1 MKNRRAFLK
10 MGAGAA
16 ATGLGLLFGP
26 LLSGIRWACAEAK
39 KMILPKGTEMDSL
52 TGKNPANLDPRNLEV
67 IPLEDFGTMGLSDH
81 AVNTAE
87 WRLRVEG
94 AVKKP
99 LRLAYADI
107 PALPGIERK
116 VLLIC
121 PGFFANYGRWQ
132 GISMPDLLQRAGV
145 NEGVTQVRFS
155 GPEGPY
161 QKVAQYPIQ
170 AVRTNQV
177 FLAYGVNGKRLPVKH
192 GFPLRLVA
200 EGYYGYDW
208 VKYVDKVELI
218 EEACSK
224 LQEISQM

>member
-10 MGAGAA
+10 IGAGAA
-16 ATGLGLLFGP
+16 ATGLGLIFSP
-26 LLSGIRWACAEAK
+26 LLSGIRWAFAETQK
-39 KMILPKGTEMDSL
+39 ILLPKGTEMDSL
-52 TGKNPANLDPRNLEV
+52 IQKNPAHLDPRNLEV
-67 IPLEDFGTMGLSDH
+67 IPLKDFGTMGLSDH
-81 AVNTAE
+81 AVNTPE
-87 WRLRVEG
+87 WRLDVGG
-94 AVKKP
+94 AVKEP
-99 LRLAYADI
+99 FRLTYEDVKVI
-107 PALPGIERK
+107 PRIERK

-145 NEGVTQVRFS
+145 DKGVSHVRFS

-177 FLAYGVNGKRLPVKH
+177 FLAYGVNGKRLPTKH

-218 EEACSK
+218 RNT
-224 LQEISQM
+224 